1 MEHHTP
7 GRCTPQPW
15 ESGRGGKGYCT
26 QLWAPPSFK
35 HTVEESCQ
43 SFFLSSHAWRK
54 QAPSRKVSLCQT
66 KVPLSHAEKKGE
78 SPCPPQAPV
87 LPRHLVLLPLLL
99 FAKYCHTSNL
109 NRGEEEKGAHFTL

>member
-1 MEHHTP
+1 MEHRTP

-54 QAPSRKVSLCQT
+54 QAPSRKASLCQT
-66 KVPLSHAEKKGE
+66 KVPLSHAEKKGRKPLPTPSSGPAPAPRPPP
-78 SPCPPQAPV
+78 SPPLCQMMS
-87 LPRHLVLLPLLL
+87 HLK
-99 FAKYCHTSNL
+99 FEQ
-109 NRGEEEKGAHFTL
+109 G